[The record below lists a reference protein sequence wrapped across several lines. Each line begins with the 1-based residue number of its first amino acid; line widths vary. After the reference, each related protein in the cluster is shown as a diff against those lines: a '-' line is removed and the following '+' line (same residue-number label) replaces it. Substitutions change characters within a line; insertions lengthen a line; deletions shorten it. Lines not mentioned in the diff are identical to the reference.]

1 MKYIPAVGL
10 EIHSQLASRTKIFC
24 GCTTEFGGEP
34 NTHSCPVCLGMPGVL
49 PVLNRS
55 VVELAMRLAIRIGGE
70 IQNRSYFARKNY
82 FYPDLPKGYQISM
95 YEFPLIRGGSIELET
110 PGGKKTIEI
119 NRIHLEEDAGKLVHE
134 EGNVESHFDVNR
146 CGVPLVEIV
155 TEPDFETTEEI
166 SQFLN
171 KFKDI
176 LIFSGVS
183 NGNMEQGNI
192 RVDANT
198 SVRPE
203 GQKELGTRTEI
214 KNMNSFAN
222 VISAISQEI
231 ERQIDILEGGG
242 NIIQETLLFD
252 AIHDTLSSMRSKE
265 EAHDYRY
272 FPEPDL
278 VPLIVDEKW
287 IEKVKN
293 ELPESREEILTRF
306 EHNYNI
312 PPYDNEILTT
322 SPAIAAYYE
331 EVVNSGADP
340 KKASNWVMGEVLRI
354 LNETRIEIEEFK
366 VKPSMLASL
375 LNIID
380 RGTISN
386 SIGKTVFDEMAATG
400 DDPGNIIEQGGLTQI
415 SDKEELKKIA
425 REVIQSYPAEVAKY
439 RSGKKQLL
447 SFFVGQVM
455 KITKGKA
462 NPKEVNAIFQEFLS

>member
-24 GCTTEFGGEP
+24 GCTTGFGSEP

-70 IQNRSYFARKNY
+70 IQKRSYFARKNY

-110 PGGKKTIEI
+110 SSGKKTIEI
-119 NRIHLEEDAGKLVHE
+119 NRIHLEEDAGKLIHE

-146 CGVPLVEIV
+146 CGVPLIEIV

-166 SQFLN
+166 SQFLS
-171 KFKDI
+171 KLKDI

-203 GQKELGTRTEI
+203 DQKELGTRTEI

-222 VISAISQEI
+222 VVSAISQEI
-231 ERQIDILEGGG
+231 ERQIDILESGG

-312 PPYDNEILTT
+312 PPYDAEILTT

-386 SIGKTVFDEMAATG
+386 SIGKTVFDEMATTG
-400 DDPGNIIEQGGLTQI
+400 DDPGKIVEKKGLTQI

-425 REVIQSYPAEVAKY
+425 REVIRSYPAEVAKY

-462 NPKEVNAIFQEFLS
+462 NPKEVNTIFQEFLS

>member
-70 IQNRSYFARKNY
+70 IQKRSYFARKNY

-110 PGGKKTIEI
+110 PSGTKTIEI
-119 NRIHLEEDAGKLVHE
+119 NRIHLEEDAGKLIHE
-134 EGNVESHFDVNR
+134 EVNAESYFDVNR
-146 CGVPLVEIV
+146 CGVPLIEIV
-155 TEPDFETTEEI
+155 TEPDFKTTEEI
-166 SQFLN
+166 SPFLS
-171 KFKDI
+171 KLKDI

-222 VISAISQEI
+222 VISAISREI
-231 ERQIDILEGGG
+231 ERQIDILESGG

-400 DDPGNIIEQGGLTQI
+400 DDPGNIIEQKSLTQI
-415 SDKEELKKIA
+415 SDKGELEKIA

-439 RSGKKQLL
+439 KSGKKQLL